1 MRAGVITMG
10 RKVISGIVEIL
21 CKLDL
26 GDDSMRGVL
35 IRLQWTLHPRPLHY
49 AVCKGKCSLGRC

>member
-35 IRLQWTLHPRPLHY
+35 IRPQWTLHPTPLHY
-49 AVCKGKCSLGRC
+49 ARGNAVLADVEP